1 MTTGRLLSRMLPG
14 LLIAAVSASAVAANN
29 GPNHAVWVWKSPSV
43 LAQPNAAQ
51 NLRDFCQSNG
61 IKEVYLSVSG
71 STDSTG
77 ESRLDQLIGLLHAAN
92 IRVDALFSSTD
103 ADEGGAHLQKLLG
116 EVGVIQTFNQKH
128 PKGRFD
134 GIHLDIEP
142 QQRPE
147 NKGSGNL
154 VFLPG
159 LVNAY
164 SQVKQQAAKTGMPVE
179 ADIQTKLLEGN
190 LDQRKMLLT
199 SLPGLTLMLYELSSP
214 TDGKTPDAKAAKL
227 KSESQ
232 KYLQMASAGLDAS
245 QLAKIS
251 IGLRTPDYGDLLPQ
265 MLKTLDDANGAT
277 AIYGG
282 WARHSYNDVLPQK

>member
-1 MTTGRLLSRMLPG
+1 MSATNVLSKVLCAALLGAISLPA
-14 LLIAAVSASAVAANN
+14 LAAGNA
-29 GPNHAVWVWKSPSV
+29 PIHAVWVWKSPTV
-43 LAQPNAAQ
+43 LALPNAAQ
-51 NLRDFCQSNG
+51 NLRAFCQSNG
-61 IKEVYLSVSG
+61 INEVYISVSG

-77 ESRLDQLIGLLHAAN
+77 ESRLDQLVGLLHAAN

-116 EVGVIQTFNQKH
+116 EVSTIQTFNQKH
-128 PKGRFD
+128 PKARFD

-142 QQRPE
+142 QQRAE

-154 VFLPG
+154 AFLPG

-164 SQVKQQAAKTGMPVE
+164 TEVKQQAAKAGMTVA
-179 ADIQTKLLEGN
+179 ADIQTKLLKGN
-190 LDQRKMLLT
+190 LDQRKTLLT
-199 SLPGLTLMLYELSSP
+199 SLPQLTLMLYELSSP
-214 TDGKTPDAKAAKL
+214 SDGQSTDAKAAKL

-232 KYLQMASAGLDAS
+232 KYLQMASAGLDQS

-265 MLKTLDDANGAT
+265 MLKTLDDANEANP
-277 AIYGG
+277 IYGG
-282 WARHSYNDVLPQK
+282 WARHSYNDVLTQK